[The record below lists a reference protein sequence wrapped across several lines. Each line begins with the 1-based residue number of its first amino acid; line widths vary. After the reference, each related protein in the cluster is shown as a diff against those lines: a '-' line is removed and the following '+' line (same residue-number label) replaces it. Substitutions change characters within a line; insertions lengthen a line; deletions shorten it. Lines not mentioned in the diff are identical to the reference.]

1 MRQAGIAMSAF
12 DIAWSILKQSND
24 AGAGQPFPGTDT
36 YKDWRF
42 MSDEEKEAA
51 RKREEEQREIYER
64 STGNWRSAW
73 ERSLDNRYK
82 RIQAQI
88 DAEKK
93 RKPVP
98 RKQSQGDEND
108 PV

>member
-1 MRQAGIAMSAF
+1 MSAF

-24 AGAGQPFPGTDT
+24 ADT
-36 YKDWRF
+36 YNDWRF
-42 MSDEEKEAA
+42 MSDEEREAA

-73 ERSLDNRYK
+73 ERHLDNPYRSAQ
-82 RIQAQI
+82 RQI
-88 DAEKK
+88 DAEKKRKDEEKK